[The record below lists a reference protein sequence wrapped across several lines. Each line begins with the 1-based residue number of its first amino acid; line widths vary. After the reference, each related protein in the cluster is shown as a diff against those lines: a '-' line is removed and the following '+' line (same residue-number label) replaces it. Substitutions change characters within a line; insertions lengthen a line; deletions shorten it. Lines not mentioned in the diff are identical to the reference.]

1 MEKNLYSEVDTYW
14 QEKKKEIVKDIDL
27 TIKRNNVDKDL
38 LLLMKAMVENAKI
51 KVSHKEKEE

>member
-27 TIKRNNVDKDL
+27 TIKRNKVDKDL
-38 LLLMKAMVENAKI
+38 LLLMKAMVETAKI
-51 KVSHKEKEE
+51 KINNKEKEE

>member
-27 TIKRNNVDKDL
+27 TIRRNNVDKDL
-38 LLLMKAMVENAKI
+38 LLLMKAMVETAKI
-51 KVSHKEKEE
+51 KVNSKEKEE